1 MAKKIKS
8 NWTTHIISLLV
19 SLIFFPV
26 ALLGQVGGNIIGG
39 FFVWFN
45 NWIIWWDIPNFIK
58 VGTVAIIAGYV
69 AGYFSAFVIF
79 KIYKKI
85 IVNTATILPAALIIF
100 AVLGDLSF
108 AIQNSLDLNTLGHFI
123 RNGLT
128 IFVYYK
134 MLKDYKN

>member
-1 MAKKIKS
+1 MFFNFAS
-8 NWTTHIISLLV
+8 FISS
-19 SLIFFPV
+19 SLIFKHILF
-26 ALLGQVGGNIIGG
+26 LL
-39 FFVWFN
+39 F
-45 NWIIWWDIPNFIK
+45 
-58 VGTVAIIAGYV
+58 VAIVEYV

>member
-19 SLIFFPV
+19 SLIFVPV

-58 VGTVAIIAGYV
+58 VVTGTIIAGYV

>member
-19 SLIFFPV
+19 SLIFVPV

-58 VGTVAIIAGYV
+58 VVTGTIIAGYV

-108 AIQNSLDLNTLGHFI
+108 AIQNSLDLNTFGHFI

-128 IFVYYK
+128 IFIYYK

>member
-19 SLIFFPV
+19 SLIFVPV

>member
-45 NWIIWWDIPNFIK
+45 SWVVWWGIPNFI
-58 VGTVAIIAGYV
+58 TVLTGAFIAGWV
-69 AGYFSAFVIF
+69 AGYFCCLSLF
-79 KIYKKI
+79 K
-85 IVNTATILPAALIIF
+85 
-100 AVLGDLSF
+100 S
-108 AIQNSLDLNTLGHFI
+108 QRTLVTSGGCWF
-123 RNGLT
+123 
-128 IFVYYK
+128 
-134 MLKDYKN
+134 

>member
-19 SLIFFPV
+19 SLIFVPV

-39 FFVWFN
+39 YFAWFN
-45 NWIIWWDIPNFIK
+45 DWIIWWDISNFIK

>member
-58 VGTVAIIAGYV
+58 VVTGTFIAGYV

-100 AVLGDLSF
+100 FCFRRSF
-108 AIQNSLDLNTLGHFI
+108 ICNS
-123 RNGLT
+123 
-128 IFVYYK
+128 K
-134 MLKDYKN
+134 

>member
-1 MAKKIKS
+1 MAKKINI
-8 NWTTHIISLLV
+8 NWKTHIISLLV

-45 NWIIWWDIPNFIK
+45 SWIAWWGIPNFI
-58 VGTVAIIAGYV
+58 TVLTGAFIAGWV

>member
-19 SLIFFPV
+19 SLIFVPV

-58 VGTVAIIAGYV
+58 VLTGTIIAGYV

-108 AIQNSLDLNTLGHFI
+108 AIQNSLDLNTFGHFI

-128 IFVYYK
+128 IFIYYK